1 MPYYADKNNEK
12 SSIYKERAREKWL
25 NADKIYN
32 FCAQSGT
39 KTHQK
44 TLRTADKVILD
55 AVQLVSNILFEGN
68 EGKVIFLGLFRK
80 GDIRQSKSTG
90 GRAMC

>member
-39 KTHQK
+39 KTHQNI
-44 TLRTADKVILD
+44 LQTASKDILD

-68 EGKVIFLGLFRK
+68 VEKVIFLGLFRK

>member
-1 MPYYADKNNEK
+1 MPFYADKNNEK
-12 SSIYKERAREKWL
+12 SSIYKGRAREKWL

-39 KTHQK
+39 KTHQNI
-44 TLRTADKVILD
+44 LQTASKDILD

-68 EGKVIFLGLFRK
+68 VEKVIFLGLFRK

>member
-1 MPYYADKNNEK
+1 MPYYADKNKEK

-25 NADKIYN
+25 NEDKIYN
-32 FCAQSGT
+32 FCALSGT
-39 KTHQK
+39 KTHQN
-44 TLRTADKVILD
+44 TLRIADKVILD
-55 AVQLVSNILFEGN
+55 AAQLVSNILFEGN
-68 EGKVIFLGLFRK
+68 VEKVIFLGLFRK